1 LGFPL
6 IILSVKDRCCCQ
18 NPFVERFFG
27 SLRRELLDQV
37 IIFHEHH
44 LRNLVREYVNWYEN
58 WRLHQGLEGKCPM
71 PHKEGMEDK
80 VAGTIV
86 SIPFLGGLHHGYER
100 VAA

>member
-1 LGFPL
+1 M
-6 IILSVKDRCCCQ
+6 
-18 NPFVERFFG
+18 
-27 SLRRELLDQV
+27 
-37 IIFHEHH
+37 
-44 LRNLVREYVNWYEN
+44 REYVNWYEN